1 MSSSHHQAGLGPVEE
16 GEGREGGSEL
26 AFALLLSLSL
36 SLWLIPSFHPS

>member
-1 MSSSHHQAGLGPVEE
+1 VSSSHHQACLGPVVE

-36 SLWLIPSFHPS
+36 WLTSSFHPS